1 MKQHYGEK
9 RVRMI
14 YRELGSTGL
23 KAGVIGMG
31 AEHLEGKPFGL
42 IEEVISAANRKG
54 VNMMD
59 LFMPGMEVRRD
70 IGRALRGMRGQ
81 FMIQGSI
88 GSVEENGQYSIS
100 RDLDACRRYFE
111 DLLPALETDH
121 IDFGM
126 FFFMDTQDAL
136 DQVMKNGIADY
147 AWKLKQDGVIRHVG
161 ATSHN
166 PLIARRMVEM
176 GLIETL
182 MFSVNP
188 AFDMSPSDATIDM
201 LFSENPGLRTAN
213 MDSARM
219 SLYLLC
225 EQKGVGIT
233 CMKTL
238 CAGKLLSKE
247 HTPFTS
253 PLSVG
258 QCIHYALSRPA
269 VASVML
275 GYQSA
280 GEIEEACRYLAMEE
294 SEKDYGAVL
303 KAGGNLIDGA
313 CVYCS
318 HCQPCPAGIDIASV
332 HRYLDIAR
340 LDKAHVPPS
349 VRQHYASLKAGGLA
363 CVSCGSCEDRCPF
376 HVQVIQ
382 NMAEAAEIFGS

>member
-1 MKQHYGEK
+1 
-9 RVRMI
+9 MI
-14 YRELGSTGL
+14 FRELGSTGL
-23 KAGVIGMG
+23 KAGVIGIG
-31 AEHLEGKPFGL
+31 TEHLDGKPYGL
-42 IEEVISAANRKG
+42 IEEVLHAANRQG
-54 VNMMD
+54 INMMD
-59 LFMPGMEVRRD
+59 LFMPGEEVRRN
-70 IGRALRGMRGQ
+70 IGRALRLTRRQ

-88 GSVEENGQYSIS
+88 GSVEENGQYAIS
-100 RDLDACRRYFE
+100 RDPDTCRRYFE
-111 DLLPALETDH
+111 NLLLTLQTDY

-147 AWKLKQDGVIRHVG
+147 AWKLKQDGVIRHIG

-166 PLIARRMVEM
+166 PLTARKMVEM

-188 AFDMSPSDATIDM
+188 AFDMSPSDATLDE
-201 LFSENPGLRTAN
+201 LFAQKPGVRPEG

-219 SLYLLC
+219 ALYLLC

-238 CAGKLLSKE
+238 GAGKLLSRE
-247 HTPFTS
+247 HTPFSS

-275 GYQSA
+275 GYQST
-280 GEIEEACRYLAMEE
+280 GEIEEACRYLSMEE
-294 SEKDYGAVL
+294 SGKDFGGIVL
-303 KAGGNLIDGA
+303 NGTHLMDGA
-313 CVYCS
+313 CVYCN

-349 VRQHYASLKAGGLA
+349 VRQHYASLDASGSD

-376 HVQVIQ
+376 HVEVIR

>member
-1 MKQHYGEK
+1 
-9 RVRMI
+9 MI
-14 YRELGSTGL
+14 FRDLGSTGL
-23 KAGVIGMG
+23 KAGVIGIG
-31 AEHLEGKPFGL
+31 TEHLDGKPYGL
-42 IEEVISAANRKG
+42 VEEVIHAANRQG
-54 VNMMD
+54 INMMD
-59 LFMPGMEVRRD
+59 LFMPGEEVRRN
-70 IGRALRGMRGQ
+70 IGIAMGKTRGQ

-88 GSVEENGQYSIS
+88 GSIEQDGQYGIS
-100 RDLDACRRYFE
+100 RDLDTCRRYFE
-111 DLLPALETDH
+111 NLLIALKTDY

-147 AWKLKQDGVIRHVG
+147 ARKLKQDGVIRHLG

-166 PLIARRMVEM
+166 PLIARKMVEM

-188 AFDMSPSDATIDM
+188 AFDMSPSNATLDE
-201 LFSENPGLRTAN
+201 LFEEKPGVRPEG
-213 MDSARM
+213 MDSARTA
-219 SLYLLC
+219 LYLLC

-238 CAGKLLSKE
+238 GAGKLLQAQ
-247 HTPFTS
+247 HTPFS
-253 PLSVG
+253 APMSVG

-280 GEIEEACRYLAMEE
+280 GEVEEACRYLSMEDT
-294 SEKDYGAVL
+294 EKDFGRIVCNGASL
-303 KAGGNLIDGA
+303 MDGA
-313 CVYCS
+313 CVYCN

-349 VRQHYASLKAGGLA
+349 VRQHYTSLDARGSD
-363 CVSCGSCEDRCPF
+363 CISCGSCEDRCPF
-376 HVQVIQ
+376 NVEVIR